1 MKPKILSW
9 IVMLNPDDDTTPTD
23 SMVASGRMILL
34 SLVIATSVVWIPSLI
49 AGLLLIDIGQ
59 AFGQPVGVVGQ
70 IFTIA
75 QIVGVATALILG
87 VLSVRFKH
95 KTLLTIGLLSYVLF
109 SIGCSLAPN
118 FTAILMS
125 YSLSGIGL
133 AIVMPM
139 SMAIIGEH
147 LPLEK
152 RASAIGW
159 ISISTSIF
167 GIIAG
172 PLIGL
177 TLDYGGWRIAF
188 IVFVLPLSLAGLIT
202 VLRWLPSG
210 NIVHSLEVDESGFF
224 DGFTEIFSNRSAL
237 ACLIGYTLSL
247 ASMIVL
253 GSYCPSYLRERFL
266 VSAEFV
272 SNVSAIVYIGYS
284 LGSAVCGRLVDRFG
298 RKPLLVS
305 TLLIESI
312 LIVSSTSLHSLWL
325 SLSVLFVAYTLMGVV
340 YPVAISLTLEQV
352 PEFRGP
358 MMSLNSAAG
367 NLGMA
372 LGSGVGGMVILVYG
386 YGLVGISFGALGI
399 LGTLIYHILVIDPT
413 RT

>member
-1 MKPKILSW
+1 
-9 IVMLNPDDDTTPTD
+9 
-23 SMVASGRMILL
+23 
-34 SLVIATSVVWIPSLI
+34 
-49 AGLLLIDIGQ
+49 
-59 AFGQPVGVVGQ
+59 
-70 IFTIA
+70 
-75 QIVGVATALILG
+75 
-87 VLSVRFKH
+87 
-95 KTLLTIGLLSYVLF
+95 
-109 SIGCSLAPN
+109 
-118 FTAILMS
+118 
-125 YSLSGIGL
+125 
-133 AIVMPM
+133 MPM
-139 SMAIIGEH
+139 SMAIIGERF
-147 LPLEK
+147 PLEE

-159 ISISTSIF
+159 ISVGTSIF

-177 TLDYGGWRIAF
+177 TLDYGGWRFAF
-188 IVFVLPLSLAGLIT
+188 IVFVLPLSLVGLLAA
-202 VLRWLPSG
+202 LRWLPSQ
-210 NIVHSLEVDESGFF
+210 NNVQASEKDDRDFL
-224 DGFTEIFSNRSAL
+224 DGFKEIFSNRSAL

-253 GSYCPSYLRERFL
+253 GSYYPSFLRERFL

-272 SNVSAIVYIGYS
+272 SNVSAIVYVGYS

-305 TLLIESI
+305 TLLIESL

-325 SLSVLFVAYTLMGVV
+325 SLFVLFVAYTLMGVV

-352 PEFRGP
+352 PGFRGP

-372 LGSGVGGMVILVYG
+372 LGSGVGGMVLLVYG
-386 YGLVGISFGALGI
+386 YGLVGISLGALGI
-399 LGTLIYHILVIDPT
+399 LGTLIYHTQVIDPT